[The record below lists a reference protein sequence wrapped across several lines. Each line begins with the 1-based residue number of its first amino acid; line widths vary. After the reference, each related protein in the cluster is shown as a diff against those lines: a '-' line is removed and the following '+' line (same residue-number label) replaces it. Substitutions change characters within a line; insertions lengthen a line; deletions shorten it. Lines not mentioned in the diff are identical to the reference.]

1 MVAVIPGWIRDRLFG
16 VGDIQHE
23 EPIGEKADPILLDE
37 VCRHSHSTPLSHP
50 LIMVNHRRK

>member
-37 VCRHSHSTPLSHP
+37 VCRHSHSTPCPTH
-50 LIMVNHRRK
+50 